1 MNDDMEKY
9 LMSFKLPEPSA
20 GLRQRVLDSAQAYRR
35 QQQTGIPAKFIRGVK
50 ISLSA
55 AAIILASIIILNSL
69 SFTRP
74 EPDMKKY
81 DTAIEQMVQFGIS
94 RESAASMITVW
105 ESARKVNTNQKNLL
119 LGELS

>member
-9 LMSFKLPEPSA
+9 LRSFKLPEPSA
-20 GLRQRVLDSAQAYRR
+20 GLRQRVLDSAQAYRE
-35 QQQTGIPAKFIRGVK
+35 QQTGIPAKFILGVK

-94 RESAASMITVW
+94 RESAASMIAVW